1 MIPQNVMKKF
11 DEYCIKNG
19 IAGKE
24 KEQKLK
30 KLEEVMNR
38 YLYEPG
44 EAIGIIAAQ
53 SLSEPATQMSLDHNE
68 KVIVKR
74 DGMIKI
80 VPIGDFVDGIVNLL
94 GFRAEGWDVYDMS
107 TEEIY
112 VPSIT
117 QSEKIEWN
125 RIAAVS
131 RHEAPESLIKI
142 STRSGRKITATDS
155 HSFVVRK
162 DNKVVPVAGSSL
174 RTGDRIPSMKLL
186 PENCISCIETKALLT
201 GEENSVSAARKELPA
216 SFVLDKTLGWI
227 FGAYLAEGNS
237 TRFYTSFSNVDSEFQ
252 RRVREFAASLHFT
265 LNVYDNDNGYA
276 LGHDMRINSTLLS
289 LVFRKTC
296 GTGSEN
302 KKVPY
307 FAYSAEAGFV
317 AGLLSGYF
325 DGDGSVSVEREV
337 IRASSSSRE
346 LRDGIA
352 LLLARFGIF
361 SRKSDGKQFNLSIP
375 HKYAQIFRDKIGFAV
390 KPKAD
395 KLARICKAN
404 SQDFIDMFSGFGG
417 VFKAAAEKTGY
428 PTRYVNNFTNRQKI
442 GRSAVAK
449 YAALFENRAKT
460 AGVDLTEELSIM
472 RQMLNSDVVWDEITS
487 IETVK
492 PSSKYVYD
500 FTVPGTETFATFDGV
515 ITHNTMRSY
524 TLASQSDRLSKVTQG
539 LPRLIEIFDARKT
552 FEKNMTIYLK
562 PSHNTKE
569 KAKEI
574 AGEIKEMKVAD
585 VIKSDSIDL
594 IDMKIELEL
603 EDASYRD
610 EVKKVVEKYMKGS
623 EVTSRDNKV
632 YVKPKEDDQKDLRKI
647 RNKILLFHV
656 AGIKGITNVL
666 VVKEGED
673 WIVQT
678 VGSNLEKVFKIDA
691 SGRSAS

>member
-201 GEENSVSAARKELPA
+201 GEENSVS
-216 SFVLDKTLGWI
+216 
-227 FGAYLAEGNS
+227 
-237 TRFYTSFSNVDSEFQ
+237 
-252 RRVREFAASLHFT
+252 
-265 LNVYDNDNGYA
+265 
-276 LGHDMRINSTLLS
+276 
-289 LVFRKTC
+289 
-296 GTGSEN
+296 
-302 KKVPY
+302 
-307 FAYSAEAGFV
+307 
-317 AGLLSGYF
+317 
-325 DGDGSVSVEREV
+325 VEREV

-375 HKYAQIFRDKIGFAV
+375 HKYAQIFRDKIGF
-390 KPKAD
+390 
-395 KLARICKAN
+395 
-404 SQDFIDMFSGFGG
+404 
-417 VFKAAAEKTGY
+417 
-428 PTRYVNNFTNRQKI
+428 
-442 GRSAVAK
+442 
-449 YAALFENRAKT
+449 
-460 AGVDLTEELSIM
+460 
-472 RQMLNSDVVWDEITS
+472 
-487 IETVK
+487 
-492 PSSKYVYD
+492 
-500 FTVPGTETFATFDGV
+500 
-515 ITHNTMRSY
+515 
-524 TLASQSDRLSKVTQG
+524 
-539 LPRLIEIFDARKT
+539 
-552 FEKNMTIYLK
+552 
-562 PSHNTKE
+562 
-569 KAKEI
+569 
-574 AGEIKEMKVAD
+574 
-585 VIKSDSIDL
+585 
-594 IDMKIELEL
+594 
-603 EDASYRD
+603 
-610 EVKKVVEKYMKGS
+610 
-623 EVTSRDNKV
+623 
-632 YVKPKEDDQKDLRKI
+632 
-647 RNKILLFHV
+647 
-656 AGIKGITNVL
+656 
-666 VVKEGED
+666 
-673 WIVQT
+673 
-678 VGSNLEKVFKIDA
+678 
-691 SGRSAS
+691 